1 MLRSESQPTSPE
13 PVANGLTQPT
23 FRDLLLCMR
32 DWLDVQRD
40 EATASKLMRALVSE
54 SITLSANSK
63 GGQPPEFD
71 AQELTEACDMP
82 EQEDYEASATKVK
95 NANLTR
101 YLESRRSSVEAF
113 FEGRGFRNALRLK
126 KLSPGG
132 RHRARWLLEVYSIEN
147 NDDAAEGQPDDQL
160 VEVLSGTDKQQIKYV
175 YAEAGLV
182 KCSFIAKP
190 LLGKGSFKIKSVR
203 GLAFGGTILLPALCV
218 LSLAGVGWLHL
229 FVHRPLATSDLA
241 FAVLAIL
248 ISWVL
253 AKAIRDGWWLLSD
266 RIAPASELLVSW
278 KEAPAQLESFRAGDE
293 RVIGLVRYTATCP
306 ECSAAV
312 ELRYGEGQERRRLF
326 GCCVESPQEHVFTFD
341 RVTRRGRRIR

>member
-13 PVANGLTQPT
+13 PVANGLPRPT
-23 FRDLLLCMR
+23 LHDLLLCMR

-40 EATASKLMRALVSE
+40 EATASKLVRALVCE
-54 SITLSANSK
+54 SITLSANTK
-63 GGQPPEFD
+63 GERPPEFD

-82 EQEDYEASATKVK
+82 ERTDYEASALKVK
-95 NANLTR
+95 NANLAR

-113 FEGRGFRNALRLK
+113 FEERGFRHALQLK
-126 KLSPGG
+126 KHSPGG
-132 RHRARWLLEVYSIEN
+132 RHRAQWFLEVYSLEN
-147 NDDAAEGQPDDQL
+147 NDGAAEGQPDDQR
-160 VEVLSGTDKQQIKYV
+160 VEVLSDRDKQQIKYV
-175 YAEAGLV
+175 YAAAGSV

-203 GLAFGGTILLPALCV
+203 GLAFSGTILLPALCV

-248 ISWVL
+248 VSWVL
-253 AKAIRDGWWLLSD
+253 GKAIRDGWWLLSD
-266 RIAPASELLVSW
+266 RIALASDVLVNW
-278 KEAPAQLESFRAGDE
+278 KEAPSQLESFRAGDE

-341 RVTRRGRRIR
+341 RVTRCGRRIR